1 MINPQWLQTFT
12 VLSEMKN
19 FTRTAERL
27 GITQAAV
34 SQQMRLLEQQFG
46 HLLARRG
53 REMALTPAGVALL
66 QYQREVE
73 NAENRLQMRLTEAE
87 ATCGDVG
94 IVSPGSIGLRL
105 YPLLLELQQQ
115 HAGLVLRHRF
125 APDPEVLEVVL
136 SNKYELGL
144 TSTKPD
150 DPRLSASRFTEEPLE
165 LVIPADKTV
174 DSWQD
179 LMQLGFIDH
188 PDGRAMATRLLSRC
202 FPGNPGISSLPI
214 TGFSNQVSLLL
225 EPVARGL
232 GFTVLPHFARISFA
246 KQPAIKVV
254 ETPVAVVDTLWL
266 IHRQEWPLSSRAE
279 KVVAYLRQALCGSVN
294 TTEPT

>member
-1 MINPQWLQTFT
+1 MINPLWLRTF
-12 VLSEMKN
+12 VALSEMKN

-34 SQQMRLLEQQFG
+34 SQQMRQLERQFG
-46 HLLARRG
+46 TLLIRRG
-53 REMALTPAGVALL
+53 REMQLTPAGVALL
-66 QYQREVE
+66 HYQQEME
-73 NAENRLQMRLTEAE
+73 TAENRLQMRLTEAE
-87 ATCGDVG
+87 ATCGDIG

-105 YPLLLELQQQ
+105 YPLLLDLQQQ
-115 HAGLVLRHRF
+115 HAGLIIRHRF
-125 APDPEVLEVVL
+125 APDTEVLQAVL
-136 SNKYELGL
+136 SNHYELGL

-150 DPRLSASRFTEEPLE
+150 DARLNASCFTKEPLE
-165 LVIPADKTV
+165 LVIPANKTIEH
-174 DSWQD
+174 WQD
-179 LMQLGFIDH
+179 LVQLGFIDH

-202 FPGNPGISSLPI
+202 FPGNPGISSLPV

-246 KQPAIKVV
+246 NQQAIKVV
-254 ETPVAVVDTLWL
+254 ETSVSVVDTLWL

-279 KVVAYLRQALCGSVN
+279 KVVCYLRQALHCTVD
-294 TTEPT
+294 EPE